1 MGLAARAA
9 RWQTSSTT
17 CSMVPPLSL
26 THQMALHRMDRHSS
40 ALISASANGHLEVAR
55 LLCEAGADKDKAQQ
69 DGWAPLILASENGH
83 LEVAR
88 LLCEAGADRDKARQ
102 DGATALILASSNG
115 HLEVARVLCE
125 AGADKDKAR
134 QKG

>member
-55 LLCEAGADKDKAQQ
+55 LLCEAGADKDKAEQ
-69 DGWAPLILASENGH
+69 GGASAFMAASEDGH

-88 LLCEAGADRDKARQ
+88 LLCEAGADKDKARQ
-102 DGATALILASSNG
+102 DGATALILASEHG
-115 HLEVARVLCE
+115 HLEVARLLCE
-125 AGADKDKAR
+125 AGAVPR
-134 QKG
+134 P